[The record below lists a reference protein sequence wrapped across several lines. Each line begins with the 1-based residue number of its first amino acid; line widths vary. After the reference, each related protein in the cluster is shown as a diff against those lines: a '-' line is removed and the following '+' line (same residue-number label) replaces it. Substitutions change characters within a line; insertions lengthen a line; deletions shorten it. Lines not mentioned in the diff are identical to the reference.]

1 MEYTNMT
8 LPNAPQGLAA
18 TVFGATVA
26 LSWTAKPQSDG
37 VIEYLVFR
45 TPAVYFMPELIA
57 ATAGTAY
64 TDSSGELLP
73 NTQWYYFVVAVNMAG
88 TSPAAATTSVAI
100 PLPLP
105 SAPTGLVATA
115 NGNDTVSL
123 SWNANPASQD
133 VTGYNVY
140 REASG
145 SSSATLLTT
154 VAGTSYTDTDS
165 ALTAGSSW
173 TYYLETVNATGTSPA
188 SASAS
193 VTIPQSAGGG
203 TLIAT
208 VAVNNYGTAA
218 VANPQM
224 SFAQP
229 FAPGDVPSGNFIQL
243 RKSDGVTVIP
253 SQQDQESTWLQ
264 DNSWKAVALSSVSP
278 DTFAAGETI
287 TYQLWSVPGSP
298 KRIPNVTL
306 AQLVAN
312 SDIKLLFTGYDLG
325 TDTWEVSV
333 NDIVANGTNWPWGQN
348 PTRGWEVIRSGPLCT
363 EWRFWSV
370 LRRVS
375 DGAWH
380 PWIRGVVFV
389 RAWGAA
395 GPYEIGGYWCMPNIF
410 GPNPGSA
417 SGGGTIST
425 SSANDFIFAAY
436 RMSSIQSPTAGD
448 TWTQISGADYLLTE
462 YEIVSSAQSRLISPI
477 GTGNGNQTQ
486 GIGDAIPNGVLDANA
501 NAHVHATN
509 GGASGSSLSLPG
521 LSTNGTNRVIVVAFL
536 ANSAPGLSVASASG
550 LSFTRRAQES
560 ETVSGTSIYLET
572 WYAVAA
578 SQLTNEIITINTNGT
593 ATYITADAF
602 AVSGANTSAPFDAN
616 SALPANLVGAG
627 SGPETHYCF
636 TATVQDGNTVLMYYG
651 GPNDYRTAATSSA
664 NAVPL
669 NSSTVSGNQINL
681 TQAQHVALC
690 GANSWVCNSP
700 AGANFA
706 ANNDGSAALPVV
718 LSVAGGS
725 LPGGLNAGQVYW
737 MGTNGGNFSVYFCA
751 TLGNASNGGSGAA
764 IALSGTGSGNLT
776 ITPVSQCYPVMAQ
789 AVLDQDCRRIW
800 RNGTKPTLL
809 VEHDFTYLTTKAR
822 VIPPFIPGITVD
834 SGAAPSVTPQ
844 FSQCALYYPG
854 QLGGTG
860 DGFNDDR
867 IGWLTHHQACE
878 LYRPFDNSLHQLNL
892 AIAAS
897 WIEYGY
903 WALNETV
910 AAYPVVNVTNY
921 PNMGTP
927 VGPNS
932 RLGYGQGAITVQ
944 IADGYIGDI
953 SGSHQP
959 CPMIL
964 PYLKSGDFL
973 WYEAMAAF
981 SSTRM
986 LTGYNQTVTVGSVT
1000 AYKPWSYIS
1009 GPISTLNNQGSAGFY
1024 YNGNEP
1030 DDGIQVRG
1038 LGWIMRY
1045 FGTTV
1050 HFMPQSRPEAQYFRD
1065 QLHGCIAIMDEN
1077 TTLNYTTGALGFLE
1091 ASNESS
1097 NPYLPY
1103 VISTFFHDYCY
1114 LCWAMEAWKGE
1125 YSEALHFI
1133 ANFFYRYCPKRSDT
1147 SDPNNPGSIWEL
1159 DVYQHANGDL
1169 SGNWIQTWDEAGA
1182 AMAQYT
1188 SATVACDAMVS
1199 FARGSSQLT
1208 VVYATNLYNLEPG
1221 QSTCN
1226 TTFGDFPGW
1235 PMVKSVSGSTVTLEG
1250 LYGAG
1255 SPPAA
1260 SMTRSIITV
1269 TTAGGSGT
1277 SLNFASVPSGVVIGM
1292 GVYDVTNPN
1301 AIPIGTAGTGDHPR
1315 STFVTAVG
1323 ATSVTLDTPIGAQ
1336 GGPTSIPSGDTI
1348 AFGAIARF
1356 GNSVAEPWPGIAT
1369 VNSTFPFT
1377 DTICPI
1383 SNSAEYTAPFSYVC
1397 TYTCA
1402 LAMADVLYQQTGNAN
1417 LASARTAYNEIRRRQ
1432 YLTVLSDGKTPSPFG
1447 SLSFANA
1454 PKYAIG
1460 PIGATQ

>member
-1 MEYTNMT
+1 LPPAVRPEKSTPSLSSHQITEYTNMT

-18 TVFGATVA
+18 TVFGATVT
-26 LSWTAKPQSDG
+26 LSWTANPQGDG
-37 VIEYLVFR
+37 VIEYLIFR

-57 ATAGTAY
+57 ATTGTAY

-88 TSPAAATTSVAI
+88 ISPAAATASVAI

-105 SAPTGLVATA
+105 GAPTGLVATA

-123 SWNANPASQD
+123 SWNANPVSQD

-173 TYYLETVNATGTSPA
+173 AYYLEAVNATGISPA
-188 SASAS
+188 SAPAS
-193 VTIPQSAGGG
+193 VTIPQSAGG

-208 VAVNNYGTAA
+208 VAVNNYGTVP

-264 DNSWKAVALSSVSP
+264 DNSWKAVAISSVSP

-287 TYQLWSVPGSP
+287 TYQLWSMPGGP
-298 KRIPNVTL
+298 NRTPNVTL

-348 PTRGWEVIRSGPLCT
+348 PMRGWEVIRSGPLCT

-380 PWIRGVVFV
+380 PWIRGVLFV

-410 GPNPGSA
+410 GPNPGSQA
-417 SGGGTIST
+417 PGGTIST
-425 SSANDFIFAAY
+425 SNAADLLLVGYRFATQTA
-436 RMSSIQSPTAGD
+436 PTAGSG
-448 TWTQISGADYLLTE
+448 WTQVSGANNQLLEYLNVTATQSNLTP
-462 YEIVSSAQSRLISPI
+462 PI
-477 GTGNGNQTQ
+477 GVGNNGQNG
-486 GIGDAIPNGVLDANA
+486 GIGDAIKGGAVDTNKNATAHAMSTTTRVTLPGISTNGPNRIIVVFAYS
-501 NAHVHATN
+501 N
-509 GGASGSSLSLPG
+509 GGAVTGVSAAG
-521 LSTNGTNRVIVVAFL
+521 LT
-536 ANSAPGLSVASASG
+536 
-550 LSFTRRAQES
+550 FTQRAQYS
-560 ETVSGTSIYLET
+560 IQGSGTTEYSSE
-572 WYAVAA
+572 WYAVAP
-578 SQLTNEIITINTNGT
+578 SQLNGVAITVTSNASGPYPYTG
-593 ATYITADAF
+593 ADAI
-602 AVSGANTSAPFDAN
+602 AISGADVSNPPSSIFDAN
-616 SALPANLVGAG
+616 PSLPANLVGAG
-627 SGPETHYCF
+627 SGPESHYAF
-636 TATVQDGNTVLMYYG
+636 TATLQDGNTVLMYYG
-651 GPNDYRTAATSSA
+651 GPNDYRTAATSGA

-669 NSSTVSGNQINL
+669 NSSTVSGNQIAL
-681 TQAQHVALC
+681 TQAQHVALV

-700 AGANFA
+700 AGANA
-706 ANNDGSAALPVV
+706 SANNNGSAALPVV
-718 LSVAGGS
+718 LSASAGGS

-737 MGTNGGNFSVYFCA
+737 MGTNGNNFSVYFC
-751 TLGNASNGGSGAA
+751 TSLVGASVNGSGSAVS
-764 IALSGTGSGNLT
+764 LSGTGSGNLT
-776 ITPVSQCYPVMAQ
+776 ITPVSQCYPIMAQ
-789 AVLDQDCRRIW
+789 AVLGQDCRRIW
-800 RNGTKPTLL
+800 RNGVAPTLL

-854 QLGGTG
+854 ELGGTG
-860 DGFNDDR
+860 DSFNDDR

-910 AAYPVVNVTNY
+910 AAYPIVNVTNY
-921 PNMGTP
+921 PNMGAP

-932 RLGYGQGAITVQ
+932 RFIGFVQGAITVQ
-944 IADGYIGDI
+944 ISDSYIGDI
-953 SGSHQP
+953 TGSHQP

-964 PYLKSGDFL
+964 PYLKTGDFL
-973 WYEAMAAF
+973 WYEAMAMF
-981 SSTRM
+981 SSSRM
-986 LTGYNQTVTVGSVT
+986 LNSYYGEVTVGSVT
-1000 AYKPWSYIS
+1000 AYKPWSYVA
-1009 GPISTLNNQGSAGFY
+1009 GPISTPNNQGSAGFY
-1024 YNGNEP
+1024 YDGNEP

-1065 QLHGCIAIMDEN
+1065 QLHDYIAIMDEN
-1077 TTLNYTTGALGFLE
+1077 TALNFTTSALGLL
-1091 ASNESS
+1091 ESS
-1097 NPYLPY
+1097 NSPSNPHIPYIVAP
-1103 VISTFFHDYCY
+1103 FMHDYCY
-1114 LCWAMEAWKGE
+1114 LSWAMEAWKGE
-1125 YSEALHFI
+1125 YSAALHFI
-1133 ANFFYRYCPKRSDT
+1133 TNFFSRYCPERTNVGNSD
-1147 SDPNNPGSIWEL
+1147 NPGSIPDRQRRHERQL
-1159 DVYQHANGDL
+1159 VSDVG
-1169 SGNWIQTWDEAGA
+1169 
-1182 AMAQYT
+1182 
-1188 SATVACDAMVS
+1188 
-1199 FARGSSQLT
+1199 
-1208 VVYATNLYNLEPG
+1208 
-1221 QSTCN
+1221 
-1226 TTFGDFPGW
+1226 
-1235 PMVKSVSGSTVTLEG
+1235 
-1250 LYGAG
+1250 
-1255 SPPAA
+1255 
-1260 SMTRSIITV
+1260 
-1269 TTAGGSGT
+1269 
-1277 SLNFASVPSGVVIGM
+1277 
-1292 GVYDVTNPN
+1292 
-1301 AIPIGTAGTGDHPR
+1301 
-1315 STFVTAVG
+1315 
-1323 ATSVTLDTPIGAQ
+1323 
-1336 GGPTSIPSGDTI
+1336 
-1348 AFGAIARF
+1348 
-1356 GNSVAEPWPGIAT
+1356 
-1369 VNSTFPFT
+1369 
-1377 DTICPI
+1377 
-1383 SNSAEYTAPFSYVC
+1383 
-1397 TYTCA
+1397 
-1402 LAMADVLYQQTGNAN
+1402 
-1417 LASARTAYNEIRRRQ
+1417 
-1432 YLTVLSDGKTPSPFG
+1432 
-1447 SLSFANA
+1447 
-1454 PKYAIG
+1454 
-1460 PIGATQ
+1460 